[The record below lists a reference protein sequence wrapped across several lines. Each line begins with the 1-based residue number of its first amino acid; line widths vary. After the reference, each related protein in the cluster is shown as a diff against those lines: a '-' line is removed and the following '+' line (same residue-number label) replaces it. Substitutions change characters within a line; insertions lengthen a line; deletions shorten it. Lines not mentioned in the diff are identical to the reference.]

1 MLVFAF
7 VFVCCAST
15 MAKQSPQMEIRKSEQ
30 FDAEAFANSKPAVDE
45 VAPDLQLQTL
55 SGKTVSLSS
64 YRGKNIVVVKAGYT

>member
-1 MLVFAF
+1 
-7 VFVCCAST
+7 
-15 MAKQSPQMEIRKSEQ
+15 MEIRKSEQ